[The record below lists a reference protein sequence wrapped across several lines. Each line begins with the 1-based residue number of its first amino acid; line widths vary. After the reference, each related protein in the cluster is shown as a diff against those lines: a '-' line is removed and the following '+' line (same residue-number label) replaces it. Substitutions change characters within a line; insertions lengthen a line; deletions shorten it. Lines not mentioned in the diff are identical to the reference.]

1 MTILVTGA
9 AGFIGF
15 HLCKALLARGEQVVG
30 VDNLNDYYDQDLK
43 RARLAQLAGFERFR
57 FSVVDLAD
65 DTALAAAVRADDID
79 AIVHLAAQAGVR
91 YSIEN
96 PRAYGRSNL
105 IGHLNVL
112 EFARAAKNL
121 KHLVYASSSSVYGD
135 RSNGPFSEADEVR
148 HPASLY
154 AATKLGGEM
163 LSESYSNLY
172 GLPATG
178 LRFFTVYG
186 AWGRPD
192 MAYWIF
198 TEKILRGEP
207 IQLFAPEEMFRDFTY
222 IDDIIAA
229 LVTIVHTPP
238 TKGESGDALHRI
250 YNLGNS
256 TPTGLMDFVSAIEK
270 ACGRKAEK
278 NILPKQLGDVST
290 TFANIEKAKA
300 DFGYD
305 PKTKIEV
312 GIPVFVDWYRNFYKI

>member
-43 RARLAQLAGFERFR
+43 RARLVQLAGFERFR

-91 YSIEN
+91 YSIET

-192 MAYWIF
+192 MAYWFF
-198 TEKILRGEP
+198 T
-207 IQLFAPEEMFRDFTY
+207 
-222 IDDIIAA
+222 
-229 LVTIVHTPP
+229 
-238 TKGESGDALHRI
+238 
-250 YNLGNS
+250 
-256 TPTGLMDFVSAIEK
+256 
-270 ACGRKAEK
+270 
-278 NILPKQLGDVST
+278 
-290 TFANIEKAKA
+290 
-300 DFGYD
+300 
-305 PKTKIEV
+305 
-312 GIPVFVDWYRNFYKI
+312 